1 MGSWFNRVGVDA
13 AKTRTEHPQVYV
25 QCRVDSRLTV
35 QRHRVRGR
43 LHPLLSVKSAQ
54 KWQLK
59 WGKHWQQP
67 TKAKVLSFLRR
78 LNETEKPSSG
88 TRYSFD
94 G

>member
-13 AKTRTEHPQVYV
+13 AKTRTEHPRVYV
-25 QCRVDSRLTV
+25 QCRVDSRLMV

-43 LHPLLSVKSAQ
+43 WYPLLCEISTKMAVEV
-54 KWQLK
+54 
-59 WGKHWQQP
+59 GEHWQQP
-67 TKAKVLSFLRR
+67 AKAKVLSFLRR